1 MTRSFK
7 SGGINNALDGTEDDL
22 VWDNNKEAAAAE
34 DEEEPIDNEFKTDSS
49 AEHSNKRFF
58 SEPPR
63 FFLEPTN
70 QIKSMIN
77 VVCLL
82 FIHLPVFICIF
93 ISV

>member
-1 MTRSFK
+1 MLLITRLFK
-7 SGGINNALDGTEDDL
+7 SCGINNALDGTEDDL
-22 VWDNNKEAAAAE
+22 VWDDDEEEE
-34 DEEEPIDNEFKTDSS
+34 DKEEPIDNEFETDGS
-49 AEHSNKRFF
+49 AELSHKRFF

-82 FIHLPVFICIF
+82 FIHLPVFIYIF